1 MSYEDNLIDT
11 TANIITYSVGYGI
24 FRTYILPILILIIL
38 IVIAIYLYSIN
49 KKLKELIYNQLDKD
63 NTNETTTNDDSE
75 NNFTYKPKKVPTII
89 IFTIAITVI
98 FILLLM

>member
-38 IVIAIYLYSIN
+38 IVIAIYLYSIKNIRN
-49 KKLKELIYNQLDKD
+49 KI
-63 NTNETTTNDDSE
+63 
-75 NNFTYKPKKVPTII
+75 NFISPLSLPSRIPTS
-89 IFTIAITVI
+89 
-98 FILLLM
+98 